1 MMKILFDTSI
11 IVAALVENH
20 PMHEKAL
27 PLFQQARAKEFDLV
41 IASHTL
47 AELYAV
53 LSALPIR
60 PRITPP
66 IAWRLIHEN
75 IDTLAAIV
83 SLSPSEYRAT
93 IKEVS
98 ELGLSGGIIYDAL
111 IAKVAQKTKVDRLL
125 TLNVE
130 HFKRVWP
137 DGDKILYTP

>member
-53 LSALPIR
+53 LSTLPIR
-60 PRITPP
+60 PRITPS

-75 IDTLAAIV
+75 IDTLATIV

-125 TLNVE
+125 TLNIE